1 MTSFF
6 RISPRGTSQ
15 RFNFRKTNWDKF
27 REGFEKNDLENEWD
41 GSKLE
46 EILEKF
52 SLGIKEAANQSI
64 PKVCDS
70 KTKSYP
76 GHIIEL
82 IKMRKEVRQIR
93 KKGLVERVQ
102 LNTEYNRLTDLI
114 KLNIKQYTEE
124 KWKVFLDKL
133 GPYPASTS
141 VFWQIINRA
150 RASKTYHR
158 FRRLRWET

>member
-1 MTSFF
+1 MDSDHDPIVCILEFDKVF

-15 RFNFRKTNWDKF
+15 RFNFRKANWDKF
-27 REGFEKNDLENEWD
+27 REGFEKIEQENEWD

-70 KTKSYP
+70 ITKSYP

-102 LNTEYNRLTDLI
+102 LNTEYNRLT
-114 KLNIKQYTEE
+114 
-124 KWKVFLDKL
+124 
-133 GPYPASTS
+133 
-141 VFWQIINRA
+141 
-150 RASKTYHR
+150 
-158 FRRLRWET
+158 